1 MRASTR
7 GHGVCMKRAWSWHG
21 EQASTILSCCAWRG
35 WPGWRSRKEGW
46 SVREDMGWPLP
57 PAKRAEHDR
66 TVTAI
71 RRVLGER
78 AFEEAWAKGHALPSE
93 EAIEHMLT
101 AGSI

>member
-1 MRASTR
+1 
-7 GHGVCMKRAWSWHG
+7 
-21 EQASTILSCCAWRG
+21 
-35 WPGWRSRKEGW
+35 
-46 SVREDMGWPLP
+46 MGWALP

-71 RRVLGER
+71 RRALGER

-93 EAIEHMLT
+93 EAIEHTLT